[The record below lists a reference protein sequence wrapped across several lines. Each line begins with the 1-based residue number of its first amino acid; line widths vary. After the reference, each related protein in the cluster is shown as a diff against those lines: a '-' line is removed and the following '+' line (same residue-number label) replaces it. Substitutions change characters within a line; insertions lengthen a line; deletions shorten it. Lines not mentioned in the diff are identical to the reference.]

1 MDTVLCQ
8 LLATMRPYCADT
20 ALQGYP
26 SPVWDTIEE
35 THASYAA
42 CLELLIPKVASGDAE
57 VLLGTHNEV

>member
-1 MDTVLCQ
+1 MC
-8 LLATMRPYCADT
+8 PYCADM

-26 SPVWDTIEE
+26 SPVWDTIEQ

-42 CLELLIPKVASGDAE
+42 CLELLIPKVAGGDAE